1 MTDHDLDLTRLEPA
15 GSRARAAQ
23 TPAEDVEAYLLRL
36 CLDLQLD
43 ALLLTLGAAAAAEC
57 TRRTSAT
64 PSGST
69 SDSATDTPPWRRW
82 AEEDVDLA
90 CALAADAL
98 EGGSALPAGLGSDLH
113 RSVPAI
119 MVDTLIAL
127 YESMT
132 SGLADLAQTRS
143 TGHPGVDEALD
154 RGRHRLA
161 ELQRHRLTATPPRG
175 VTLPQAER
183 HYCRG
188 ELLG

>member
-43 ALLLTLGAAAAAEC
+43 ALLLTLGAAAEC
-57 TRRTSAT
+57 TRRTPVT
-64 PSGST
+64 PGGST
-69 SDSATDTPPWRRW
+69 PDSATDTPPWRRW
-82 AEEDVDLA
+82 AEEDLDLA

-98 EGGSALPAGLGSDLH
+98 DGGSTLPATLGSDLH

-119 MVDTLIAL
+119 TVDTLMAL

-132 SGLADLAQTRS
+132 SGLADLAQTGS
-143 TGHPGVDEALD
+143 TGHRRVDQALE
-154 RGRHRLA
+154 RSRHRLA
-161 ELQRHRLTATPPRG
+161 ELHRHQLTATPPRG
-175 VTLPQAER
+175 LTLPQAEQ
-183 HYCRG
+183 HYLPG